1 MPVEVVMVLN
11 AAITVLIVL
20 IFIEVIIANFMAF
33 GRGLS
38 PYHPAV
44 RTLRKIVNPILDP
57 FRRMLPPSRT
67 GGWDFSPMLVMILLY
82 LVRNMLSR
90 MH

>member
-1 MPVEVVMVLN
+1 MSGQVVIALDYIVS
-11 AAITVLIVL
+11 AVIVLIV
-20 IFIEVIIANFMAF
+20 IEVIVANFLAF

-44 RTLRKIVNPILDP
+44 RMLRRIVNPILDP
-57 FRRMLPPSRT
+57 FRRILPPSRT
-67 GGWDFSPMLVMILLY
+67 GGWDISPMIVMVILW
-82 LVRNMLSR
+82 LVRNMLYR

>member
-1 MPVEVVMVLN
+1 MVLN